1 MEINMPENIN
11 LIIQI
16 IAASG
21 VIVSVVYLGIQIHQQ
36 NNITRAQFGHSL
48 TQRLYDR
55 YFQTTKDAEFSKFL
69 AKDWSSSDLD
79 NTEKWRVNHFLLM
92 CLVDIFDVY
101 DKVQNNFVDRIHLD
115 MRMNSLRLGVIKTK
129 LGKNVWNFMKTTRSE
144 EFVTWFESEIFDKDD
159 DSFDEVSREELKD
172 LNIIR

>member
-1 MEINMPENIN
+1 
-11 LIIQI
+11 
-16 IAASG
+16 
-21 VIVSVVYLGIQIHQQ
+21 
-36 NNITRAQFGHSL
+36 
-48 TQRLYDR
+48 
-55 YFQTTKDAEFSKFL
+55 
-69 AKDWSSSDLD
+69 
-79 NTEKWRVNHFLLM
+79 M